1 MVVMD
6 VQLDKQSERMLLDA
20 ARKFPREVRR
30 AFYYSCGIAL
40 RMMRGRM
47 SGKNKHIARWDDF
60 TRRYREKATWDSAHT
75 FGGKLMWPDKK
86 KLTMEPEGDRVRI
99 GWIGPL
105 EAPAERFQEG
115 GTSHN
120 GWDWRR
126 ARVEQG
132 FSMHEVPE
140 QSVTPPRPVIQ
151 QVETEA
157 RQHLSE
163 WTMSALVRVLDGRI
177 KAWETR
183 YNALST
189 DSKRGKEVGPD
200 GELIQR
206 RRASAQDFQRSINR
220 WLAELKAGEAKMLPG
235 TN

>member
-1 MVVMD
+1 MVAMD
-6 VQLDKQSERMLLDA
+6 VQLDKQSEKMLLDA

-30 AFYYSCGIAL
+30 AFYYSCGTAL
-40 RMMRGRM
+40 RMMRGM
-47 SGKNKHIARWDDF
+47 MNGKNKHIARWDDF

-86 KLTMEPEGDRVRI
+86 KLTMKPEGDRVRI

-105 EAPAERFQEG
+105 EGPAERFMEG
-115 GTSHN
+115 GSEETTKE
-120 GWDWRR
+120 WRHDR
-126 ARVEQG
+126 YKQG
-132 FSMHEVPE
+132 FSHGEVPRVA
-140 QSVTPPRPVIQ
+140 VTPPRPVIQ

-177 KAWETR
+177 KAWKTR
-183 YNALST
+183 YNALSA

-200 GELIQR
+200 GDLIQR

-235 TN
+235 TS

>member
-1 MVVMD
+1 
-6 VQLDKQSERMLLDA
+6 
-20 ARKFPREVRR
+20 
-30 AFYYSCGIAL
+30 
-40 RMMRGRM
+40 
-47 SGKNKHIARWDDF
+47 
-60 TRRYREKATWDSAHT
+60 
-75 FGGKLMWPDKK
+75 MWPDKK
-86 KLTMEPEGDRVRI
+86 KLTMEPEGDRVRV

-105 EAPAERFQEG
+105 EGPAERFMEG
-115 GTSHN
+115 GSEETTKE
-120 GWDWRR
+120 WRHYR
-126 ARVEQG
+126 YKQG
-132 FSMHEVPE
+132 FAHGEVPRVA
-140 QSVTPPRPVIQ
+140 VTPPRPVIQ

-200 GELIQR
+200 GDLIQR